1 MIVIL
6 IIAVLLSVA
15 IPQFMSARSRSRQK
29 TCASNLKQLNGAKEQ
44 HAMETN
50 LSDGALVVS
59 GDLVPSYL
67 KEFPFCPDGGTY
79 TLNPIGTGVS
89 CSENA
94 GTYAHIYQ
102 Y

>member
-6 IIAVLLSVA
+6 IIGVLLSVA
-15 IPQFMSARSRSRQK
+15 VPTFISARSRSRQK
-29 TCASNLKQLNGAKEQ
+29 TCISNLKQLNGAKEQ
-44 HAMETN
+44 HAMENN

-67 KEFPFCPDGGTY
+67 KAFPFCPDGGTY
-79 TLNPIGTGVS
+79 TINPIGTSVS

-94 GTYAHIYQ
+94 GAYAHIYS